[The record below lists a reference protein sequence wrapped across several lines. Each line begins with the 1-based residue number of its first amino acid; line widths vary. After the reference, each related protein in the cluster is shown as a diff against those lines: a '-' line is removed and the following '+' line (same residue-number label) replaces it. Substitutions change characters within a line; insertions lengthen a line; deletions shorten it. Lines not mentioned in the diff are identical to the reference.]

1 LKEGQKMALKRYSFG
16 YGHGTQEID
25 LPEEKVLQVINGN
38 PSTKIDD
45 VKAATLEAIRNPIGT
60 EPLQKIVEKGDKVA
74 IIVSDITRTLDQ
86 DK

>member
-1 LKEGQKMALKRYSFG
+1 MREGQKMTLKRYSFG

-45 VKAATLEAIRNPIGT
+45 VRAAAIEAMRNPIGT
-60 EPLQKIVEKGDKVA
+60 EPLKEIVEKG
-74 IIVSDITRTLDQ
+74 VSYTVVLSENI
-86 DK
+86 